1 MTSFCAQCGNQ
12 VRSGGKFCQS
22 CGAAVV
28 QSAPAPPQSSS
39 QGTYQSSYPA
49 GYQGNFA
56 PEVQPEYAAPARS
69 GSALKIILITLAV
82 LLFLIGGSVIGLTL
96 FLRSKLAN
104 IVTVK
109 DGQGGQ
115 SEVAINAPGGQI
127 KVTAGSGVTA
137 EQLGVPIYPGAVVGK
152 DGGSVT
158 LSGGGAQGHG
168 WFGASVFRTDDD
180 MDEVVAFYKEKL
192 GNQAK
197 TLDSTADGTR
207 TVVFTLETDKGWR
220 MVTIS
225 NEDAKVTKIAIASAG
240 GKSTP

>member
-22 CGAAVV
+22 CGTPVA
-28 QSAPAPPQSSS
+28 QSGPAQQSPS

-49 GYQGNFA
+49 SFQGNFA
-56 PEVQPEYAAPARS
+56 PQVQAEHAPPARS
-69 GSALKIILITLAV
+69 GNALKIILITLVV
-82 LLFLIGGSVIGLTL
+82 LLFLIGGTVVGLTF

-104 IVTVK
+104 IVSVK
-109 DGQGGQ
+109 EGQGGQ

-127 KVTAGSGVTA
+127 KVTAGSAVTE
-137 EQLGVPIYPGAVVGK
+137 EQLGVPIYPGATVGS

-158 LSGGGAQGHG
+158 FAGEGAKGHG
-168 WFGASVFRTDDD
+168 WFGASVFRTQDD
-180 MDEVVAFYKEKL
+180 MDEVVTFYKEKL
-192 GNQAK
+192 GDQAK

-225 NEDAKVTKIAIASAG
+225 NEEAKVTKIAIASAG